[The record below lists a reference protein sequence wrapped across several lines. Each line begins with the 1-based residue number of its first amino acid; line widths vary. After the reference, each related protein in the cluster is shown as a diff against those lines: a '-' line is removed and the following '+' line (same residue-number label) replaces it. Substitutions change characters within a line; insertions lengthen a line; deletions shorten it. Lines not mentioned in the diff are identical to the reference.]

1 MMNNQQ
7 KKNRLI
13 ILALFG
19 MSIIPFMI
27 AYVLK
32 ENPQWVEGRTNHGQL
47 IIPPVP
53 VERGDLA
60 GLDAFS
66 KEHIGELAGHWLI
79 INVIPEKTCNEVCLD
94 AIHKT
99 RQLQLMMNKDLTRT
113 RRVALILKDSEEA
126 FSGQWWQDDKVLL
139 RVKPNEA
146 VVKKIAALR
155 PSGVPDGML
164 LLMDPLG
171 NLMMQ
176 YEPGFDPYKVKSD
189 LAHLL
194 KISQIG

>member
-1 MMNNQQ
+1 MMNSQQ

-13 ILALFG
+13 ILTLFG
-19 MSIIPFMI
+19 MSIIPFVI
-27 AYVLK
+27 AYILK
-32 ENPQWVEGRTNHGQL
+32 ENPEWVEGRTNHGQL

-53 VERGDLA
+53 VERSDLA
-60 GLDAFS
+60 GFDAFS
-66 KEHIGELAGHWLI
+66 KEHMGELAGHWLI
-79 INVIPEKTCNEVCLD
+79 INVIPKQTCSEVCQD

-113 RRVALILKDSEEA
+113 RRVVLIFKDLDETS
-126 FSGQWWQDDKVLL
+126 FGQWWQDDKVLL
-139 RVKPNEA
+139 KVRPNEA
-146 VVKKIAALR
+146 VLKKIAGIR
-155 PSGVPDGML
+155 PGGVPDGML

-189 LAHLL
+189 LVHLL

>member
-1 MMNNQQ
+1 MMNNPQ

-13 ILALFG
+13 ILTLFG
-19 MSIIPFMI
+19 MSIVPFLI
-27 AYVLK
+27 AYILK
-32 ENPQWVEGRTNHGQL
+32 ENPQWLQGRTNHGQL

-53 VERGDLA
+53 VERSDLT
-60 GLDAFS
+60 GFDPFS
-66 KEHIGELAGHWLI
+66 QEHIGELAGHWLI
-79 INVIPEKTCNEVCLD
+79 INVIPEATCHEACRD
-94 AIHKT
+94 AIHKS

-113 RRVALILKDSEEA
+113 RRVVLIFKDSEEA
-126 FSGQWWQDDKVLL
+126 ASGIWWQDDKVLL
-139 RVKPNEA
+139 RVRPNEN
-146 VVKKIAALR
+146 VVKKIAGIR
-155 PSGVPDGML
+155 PDGVPDGML